1 MITALDMTSSCDVI
15 MWLTLSDICNF
26 HVQSTSQNF
35 SLFSFL
41 KSQFIFFAQKG
52 LQIEAFWLVDYWF
65 DSWLDHKFSFWKPTS
80 GNLVSGFFD
89 DSTWCWC
96 VANSNRGTNWE
107 SISLH
112 IPVLTSDSNIESPVW
127 SSKIEIN
134 TWAVFFSSNWRWYC
148 KTYSKQLQY
157 KSLEHWHF
165 RQVPYSFDSKASFQA
180 VWLLKCSR
188 TDFPML
194 VLGLVLVVCLIKMLL
209 YSRACESCKFKRSWY
224 LCETIA
230 KNIFCGIFG
239 EAEIPTPLVIESEL
253 SEP

>member
-41 KSQFIFFAQKG
+41 KSQFIIFAQKG
-52 LQIEAFWLVDYWF
+52 LQIEAFWLVDYLF
-65 DSWLDHKFSFWKPTS
+65 DSWLDHKLSFWKPTS

-89 DSTWCWC
+89 PLFWSTWCWC

-134 TWAVFFSSNWRWYC
+134 SWAVFFHRIGA
-148 KTYSKQLQY
+148 
-157 KSLEHWHF
+157 SLTWN
-165 RQVPYSFDSKASFQA
+165 SFDTSLQN
-180 VWLLKCSR
+180 
-188 TDFPML
+188 
-194 VLGLVLVVCLIKMLL
+194 I
-209 YSRACESCKFKRSWY
+209 
-224 LCETIA
+224 
-230 KNIFCGIFG
+230 NIFDKCHIHLIQKRVFKQFDC
-239 EAEIPTPLVIESEL
+239 
-253 SEP
+253 